1 MKARSE
7 PAFQNKYPSYVGVVV
22 CAEWKIFSNFHKWAI
37 ENLYEGLEVDKDI
50 LRSGNKIYGPTTCAG
65 VPKRLNYL
73 LNSFKSNSGG
83 LPMGVST
90 TGNIINQYR
99 AAISSEGRRVN
110 LGVYPS
116 KELAHKAWQWE
127 KALQI
132 ELAIAWYATQP
143 YFRTDV
149 AEALTQR
156 VWKLRLEHKQ
166 DLETKT
172 L

>member
-1 MKARSE
+1 
-7 PAFQNKYPSYVGVVV
+7 
-22 CAEWKIFSNFHKWAI
+22 
-37 ENLYEGLEVDKDI
+37 
-50 LRSGNKIYGPTTCAG
+50 
-65 VPKRLNYL
+65 
-73 LNSFKSNSGG
+73 
-83 LPMGVST
+83 MGVST